1 MDNTESESSFF
12 QPHSQPHKLKFTHPI
27 KEVYV
32 GITDDEIECVI
43 NKINDETDYE
53 SPPGEI
59 FNPVPSKVFA
69 KYYSKYL
76 LNKMQTK
83 GEVIKN

>member
-1 MDNTESESSFF
+1 MYMDNKESESSFF
-12 QPHSQPHKLKFTHPI
+12 QPQPHKLKFIHPI

-43 NKINDETDYE
+43 NQIKAETDYD
-53 SPPGEI
+53 SPPEKI

-69 KYYSKYL
+69 KYYLRYL

-83 GEVIKN
+83 DEGIKN